1 MDNHSDNLIQFMLR
15 YSVYGIVPGMWF
27 AYIGGV
33 SPWYGAVAGLALTFM
48 VGLPS
53 RLLGGRKD
61 QGPNSQQPF

>member
-1 MDNHSDNLIQFMLR
+1 MGNNTDSLVQFMLR

-33 SPWYGAVAGLALTFM
+33 SPWYGAAAGLTMTFL

-53 RLLGGRKD
+53 RLTGGRKD
-61 QGPNSQQPF
+61 EDIDTHQML